1 MLAIEASLRI
11 GKDSLRVGVD
21 SYSFH
26 RYFGELRT
34 GESPADQRW
43 TTDDFLNFCSELGV
57 DGVSLETCFLDGG
70 ADADVESLRQRLD
83 HHSFERVLAW
93 GHPDGLAMGLDPA
106 AFADALAAV
115 DQAAA
120 LGCGLLRIVVG
131 ITRHFGQE
139 CETEVLRRV
148 VPQVAEITER
158 AAECGLDVAIETHC
172 DLTTASVGSLVEQV
186 ASPRLGV
193 VFDSANVVR
202 IGEDLLAAAAALA
215 PHTKMIHVKD
225 LDLRSSTRG
234 EPGGHWPGV
243 PLGLGDLDIVG
254 ALELME
260 EAGFDGLACVEVA
273 DMSPG
278 WSEHD
283 IVAQS
288 VDWLAKFA
296 TERCPCPE

>member
-1 MLAIEASLRI
+1 MRI
-11 GKDSLRVGVD
+11 RENSWRVGVD

-26 RYFGELRT
+26 RYFGELRE

-43 TTDDFLNFCSELGV
+43 TTDDFLNRCSELGV
-57 DGVSLETCFLDGG
+57 DGVSLETCFLDGD
-70 ADADVESLRQRLD
+70 ADAEVASLRQRLD
-83 HHSFERVLAW
+83 QHGFERVLAW
-93 GHPDGLAMGLDPA
+93 GHPDGLAMGLDTE

-115 DQAAA
+115 DQAAE

-139 CETEVLRRV
+139 SETEVLRRL
-148 VPQVAEITER
+148 VPQVTEITDR
-158 AAECGLDVAIETHC
+158 AEQRGLDVAVETHC
-172 DLTTASVGSLVEQV
+172 DLTTASVGRLVEQV

-202 IGEDLLAAAAALA
+202 IGEDLLAAATALA

-225 LDLRSSTRG
+225 LDLRSSTPN

-243 PLGLGDLDIVG
+243 PLGLGDLDIAG
-254 ALELME
+254 TLELME
-260 EAGFDGLACVEVA
+260 AAGFDGLACVEVA
-273 DMSPG
+273 DMASG
-278 WSEHD
+278 WSEHE

-288 VDWLAKFA
+288 VDWLGKFA
-296 TERCPCPE
+296 TERHPCPE

>member
-1 MLAIEASLRI
+1 MRIREQSLRI
-11 GKDSLRVGVD
+11 EENSLRIGVD

-26 RYFGELRT
+26 RYFGELRE

-43 TTDDFLNFCSELGV
+43 TTDDFLNLCSELGV
-57 DGVSLETCFLDGG
+57 NGVSLETCFLDRGS
-70 ADADVESLRQRLD
+70 DVDVESLRQRLD
-83 HHSFERVLAW
+83 QHGFERVLAW

-115 DQAAA
+115 DQAAG

-139 CETEVLRRV
+139 SEVKVLRRV
-148 VPQVAEITER
+148 VPQVTEITDR
-158 AAECGLDVAIETHC
+158 AAERGLDVAVETHC
-172 DLTTASVGSLVEQV
+172 DLTTASIASLIEQV
-186 ASPRLGV
+186 ASPRLGA

-202 IGEDLLAAAAALA
+202 IGEDLLDAAAALA
-215 PHTKMIHVKD
+215 PHTKMVHVKD
-225 LDLRSSTRG
+225 LDLRSSTPG

-254 ALELME
+254 VLELME
-260 EAGFDGLACVEVA
+260 DAGFDGLACVEVA
-273 DMSPG
+273 DMASG

-288 VDWLAKFA
+288 VDWLGKFA
-296 TERCPCPE
+296 TERHPCPE